1 IQYYLNELNV
11 AILTPNVRGSTGYG
25 KTYESLDNQY
35 LRENSVKDI
44 GALLTWI
51 DNQSELD
58 SKMIVVNG
66 ASYGGYM
73 VLASMIHY
81 GAKLK
86 AGIEKVGISNY
97 VTFLQNTSAYRQDI
111 RRQEYGDER
120 DPKMYE
126 FLQRI
131 SPSTNVHKIDKPM
144 LIAQG
149 MNDPRVPMSQSDHIV
164 ECIRRNGVDVQ
175 YLIGKN
181 EGHGFNK
188 KSNIIDLF
196 QIEIAFVKKI
206 FDL

>member
-1 IQYYLNELNV
+1 
-11 AILTPNVRGSTGYG
+11 
-25 KTYESLDNQY
+25 
-35 LRENSVKDI
+35 
-44 GALLTWI
+44 
-51 DNQSELD
+51 
-58 SKMIVVNG
+58 M
-66 ASYGGYM
+66 
-73 VLASMIHY
+73 
-81 GAKLK
+81 
-86 AGIEKVGISNY
+86 
-97 VTFLQNTSAYRQDI
+97 YRQDI
-111 RRQEYGDER
+111 RGQEYGDER

-149 MNDPRVPMSQSDHIV
+149 MNDHHVPMSQSDHIV
-164 ECIRRNGVDVQ
+164 EYIRRNNVDVQ
-175 YLIGKN
+175 YVIGKN